1 MAWKRLNIVKYILIK
16 FWLPIPDIGYKG
28 HVVYILQEYSWRST
42 MNLSNPLT
50 STFRIRPGTLL
61 HDDKREKYFYDMILP
76 LILVHQIWGIGVC
89 TLAPGG
95 PEKHSQWGHQ
105 RAFSAGSTM
114 DRSNSW
120 LIGISSEIIS
130 CGTPRITAIHEVC
143 PWEPAQSVAECR
155 RRASCSRASKTAA
168 SALFCLCWP
177 SLLMFCGMRLFMLL
191 CIIGLALLTYFYL
204 L

>member
-1 MAWKRLNIVKYILIK
+1 
-16 FWLPIPDIGYKG
+16 
-28 HVVYILQEYSWRST
+28 

-76 LILVHQIWGIGVC
+76 LILVYQIWGIGVS
-89 TLAPGG
+89 TFAPAG
-95 PEKHSQWGHQ
+95 PEKHSQWGHH
-105 RAFSAGSTM
+105 RAFGAGSTM

-130 CGTPRITAIHEVC
+130 CGTPRRTAIHEVC

-191 CIIGLALLTYFYL
+191 CIIGLALLTFFLKRNFTQKHQKSKMKRTSYFTCRFYGFL
-204 L
+204 AKCHFCEVTDYRLNN

>member
-1 MAWKRLNIVKYILIK
+1 
-16 FWLPIPDIGYKG
+16 
-28 HVVYILQEYSWRST
+28 

-61 HDDKREKYFYDMILP
+61 HDDKREKYFYGMILP
-76 LILVHQIWGIGVC
+76 LILVHQIWGIGDC

-95 PEKHSQWGHQ
+95 PEKHSQWGHR

-155 RRASCSRASKTAA
+155 RRASCSRASKT
-168 SALFCLCWP
+168 LKLPLRLCFVCVGPLCLC
-177 SLLMFCGMRLFMLL
+177 FAACAFL
-191 CIIGLALLTYFYL
+191 CCFALLD
-204 L
+204 

>member
-1 MAWKRLNIVKYILIK
+1 
-16 FWLPIPDIGYKG
+16 
-28 HVVYILQEYSWRST
+28 

-120 LIGISSEIIS
+120 VIGISSEIIS

-191 CIIGLALLTYFYL
+191 CIIGLALLTYVAATEGQCFKSLAQEKVYL
-204 L
+204 AQWRRSWSTQTLAFPIFLCGSTLKP

>member
-1 MAWKRLNIVKYILIK
+1 
-16 FWLPIPDIGYKG
+16 
-28 HVVYILQEYSWRST
+28 

-120 LIGISSEIIS
+120 VIGISSEIIS

-177 SLLMFCGMRLFMLL
+177 SLLMFCGMRLFVLL
-191 CIIGLALLTYFYL
+191 CIIGLALLTLLTYL
-204 L
+204 LTYLPVL